1 MDDPG
6 QPFTP
11 GNGQTYAEDRRRRLH
26 RGRVVGFSVCIALW
40 LLSAV
45 PLARLSSDEGGGA
58 DVAAAY
64 LGTGLGIAIVSR
76 GIYAW
81 RTRRPFWSPWLFLT
95 AAVLAIVSY
104 AVQSAGD
111 KAFEPESRGAAQ
123 RTVAERHIQ
132 NHGLLAMLHSAR
144 RAYLPS
150 GETEEDV
157 EGSAPRALHVE
168 CSSTPCPARE
178 SRRERAS

>member
-6 QPFTP
+6 RQVTP
-11 GNGQTYAEDRRRRLH
+11 GAGETYEEDRRRRLH

-58 DVAAAY
+58 GVAAAY
-64 LGTGLGIAIVSR
+64 LAAGLGIAVVIR

-81 RTRRPFWSPWLFLT
+81 RTRRPFWSPWLFLI
-95 AAVLAIVSY
+95 AAVLAIMSY

-111 KAFEPESRGAAQ
+111 KAFPPESRG
-123 RTVAERHIQ
+123 RPNPV
-132 NHGLLAMLHSAR
+132 
-144 RAYLPS
+144 P
-150 GETEEDV
+150 
-157 EGSAPRALHVE
+157 PRDFV
-168 CSSTPCPARE
+168 
-178 SRRERAS
+178 